1 MSPES
6 APLKESTC
14 IEKLRISEELAAT
27 LNAMREIAG
36 REIWAVTAGDAAK
49 LDQLGCE
56 MEEATKR
63 KDALMAAYQAH
74 VAEHGC

>member
-6 APLKESTC
+6 APLKECSC
-14 IEKLRISEELAAT
+14 IEKLKISEDLAAT
-27 LNAMREIAG
+27 LNTMREIAG

-49 LDQLGCE
+49 LDQLGIE
-56 MEEATKR
+56 MQQATER
-63 KDALMAAYQAH
+63 KDALMAAYKAH